1 VALVAGVSLGTVSRV
16 IRAAPDV
23 SPALRK
29 RVEHAIAQLGYEPH
43 SRVRR
48 AERPVQGARIISF
61 VLSNRSL
68 QHPLHS
74 RILHGAETFC
84 SEAGYAVVYRSFRY
98 LPQMPSEDIQ
108 LPELLKRHEVA
119 SSVILAGTN
128 YANLLQALRSQGIP
142 YVTLANNVIGEK
154 SAAPGY
160 DQVRFDD
167 VQGAADATRYLLELG
182 HRDIWF
188 IGDPSTPW
196 CRDRYAAYARVMA
209 EAALAPK
216 ELAGGVSDDQREDG
230 QHTFDLLHERK
241 VPISAILAGTEETAY
256 GVRES
261 IRRHCL
267 EIPRDISLIGFDDQ
281 YEEQRVP
288 GMTTVRVDSE
298 EIGRQLAKVAVQ
310 KIQNPHTPV
319 PEVVV
324 PTRLIRRSS
333 CRPIFQNIRNQAAV

>member
-1 VALVAGVSLGTVSRV
+1 VAGVSLGTVSRV
-16 IRAAPDV
+16 IRSAPDV
-23 SPALRK
+23 SPVLRK
-29 RVEHAIAQLGYEPH
+29 RVEQAMVELGYKPY
-43 SRVRR
+43 SRMRT
-48 AERPVQGARIISF
+48 AENKARGARIISF

-74 RILHGAETFC
+74 RILHGVEAFC
-84 SEAGYAVVYRSFRY
+84 SEADYAVVYRSFKY
-98 LPQMPSEDIQ
+98 LPQMPPDDIQ
-108 LPELLKRHEVA
+108 LPELLKRHGAA

-128 YANLLQALRSQGIP
+128 YSNLLAALKSHGIP
-142 YVTLANNVIGEK
+142 HVMLANNVIGEQ
-154 SAAPGY
+154 STTPGY
-160 DQVRFDD
+160 DRVRFDD

-196 CRDRYAAYARVMA
+196 CRDRYAAYSRVMA
-209 EAALAPK
+209 EAGLTPR
-216 ELAGGVSDDQREDG
+216 ERAGGVSDDQWKDG
-230 QHTFDLLHERK
+230 QHTFDLLYERK
-241 VPISAILAGTEETAY
+241 VPITAVLAGTEETAY

-261 IRRHCL
+261 IRRHHL

-298 EIGRQLAKVAVQ
+298 EIGRQLAKVAIQ
-310 KIQNPHTPV
+310 KIENPHTPV

-324 PTRLIRRSS
+324 PTKLIRRSS
-333 CRPIFQNIRNQAAV
+333 CRPIFENVRSQAVV

>member
-1 VALVAGVSLGTVSRV
+1 VARLAGVSLGTVSRV

-23 SPALRK
+23 SPVLRK
-29 RVEHAIAQLGYEPH
+29 RVEHAMAQLGYEPH
-43 SRVRR
+43 TRVRR
-48 AERPVQGARIISF
+48 TEKEIPGGRIISF

-74 RILHGAETFC
+74 RILHGVEAFC

-98 LPQMPSEDIQ
+98 PAQMPPEDIQ
-108 LPELLKRHEVA
+108 LPELLRQHGIA
-119 SSVILAGTN
+119 NSAILAGTN
-128 YANLLQALRSQGIP
+128 YTNLLQALKAKGVP
-142 YVTLANNVIGEK
+142 YVTLANNVIGEQ
-154 SAAPGY
+154 STAPGY
-160 DQVRFDD
+160 DRVRFDD
-167 VQGAADATRYLLELG
+167 VQGTADATRYLLELG

-196 CRDRYAAYARVMA
+196 CRDRYAAHARVMV
-209 EAALAPK
+209 EAGLTPR
-216 ELAGGVSDDQREDG
+216 ELAGGVSDDQTVDG

-256 GVRES
+256 GVRDS
-261 IRRHCL
+261 IRKHCL

-281 YEEQRVP
+281 YEEQRVA

-310 KIQNPHTPV
+310 KMRDPRTPV

-333 CRPIFQNIRNQAAV
+333 CRPVFESVRNQAAV